1 MSVQDHK
8 AKVQVFLTALVN
20 DDTATLRTLVHDDV
34 TWWVPQSGVDL
45 YGLARRMDGW
55 DNVPW
60 FGGEGWKGFRPGT
73 SKVIVHHLVAED
85 DFVSAHYNREA
96 LRMNGSPYDT
106 EYNILF
112 RFRDGLITEVWEI
125 ADTAQARASASAG

>member
-1 MSVQDHK
+1 MSTQEQ
-8 AKVQVFLTALVN
+8 KVMVRQFLNALVN
-20 DDTATLRTLVHDDV
+20 DDTGTMRTLVRDDV

-55 DNVPW
+55 DDVPW

-85 DFVSAHYNREA
+85 DLVSAHYNREA
-96 LRMNGSPYDT
+96 ERLNGSRYDT

-112 RFRDGLITEVWEI
+112 RFEDGLIAEVWEI
-125 ADTAQARASASAG
+125 ADTAQARASAT